1 MVFFLQ
7 KMAFGGLVSLSD
19 LTDFLIRH
27 STVIPPYWVNFAHQ
41 LLLSTPI
48 HFAMGQADGTDKG
61 FATAHLF
68 LTCSVESV

>member
-19 LTDFLIRH
+19 LTDLLIR
-27 STVIPPYWVNFAHQ
+27 FAHQ
-41 LLLSTPI
+41 LLLST
-48 HFAMGQADGTDKG
+48 DCTDKG